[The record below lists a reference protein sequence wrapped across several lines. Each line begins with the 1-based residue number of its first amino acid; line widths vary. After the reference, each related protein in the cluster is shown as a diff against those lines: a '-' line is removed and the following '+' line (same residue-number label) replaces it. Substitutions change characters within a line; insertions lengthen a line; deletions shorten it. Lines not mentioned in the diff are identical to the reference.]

1 MIEDSTDWYIG
12 TVKSENAAGEQGFY
26 RLAKYIDAT
35 SNTLTTSV
43 KAKVGLLRTGELLS
57 SQFDDKSNNR
67 TYWLLTPV
75 NAEKI
80 AMSYETSYYIYPGE
94 PTSRSA
100 IRPAMNLKANVI
112 ITGGDGTKNSPFKIK
127 LGS

>member
-1 MIEDSTDWYIG
+1 MIISFC
-12 TVKSENAAGEQGFY
+12 SC
-26 RLAKYIDAT
+26 
-35 SNTLTTSV
+35 
-43 KAKVGLLRTGELLS
+43 
-57 SQFDDKSNNR
+57 QFDDKSNNR

-80 AMSYETSYYIYPGE
+80 AMSYGFGYYIYPDE